1 VWNLISIDAPAMPAR
16 PDAAFF
22 GEKIDA
28 LLGPGAQS
36 WGR

>member
-1 VWNLISIDAPAMPAR
+1 VLKLISIDAPAMPAP

-28 LLGPGAQS
+28 VLGPGAQS
-36 WGR
+36 RAR